1 MSRAI
6 EISQYEVTDEV
17 RVDPARTA
25 LVIIDMQNDFV
36 AAS

>member
-6 EISQYEVTDEV
+6 EIPEYDVTDGV

-25 LVIIDMQNDFV
+25 LVIIDM
-36 AAS
+36 